1 MEILE
6 GSFRVMVLYDLAEQI
21 ELDRLRGII
30 GAEAP
35 PRAPSFKHPAPDYV
49 RFEHPPVV
57 EYPGPISLATGEQFD
72 TRIQYFDYGVVC
84 VELELRFETDW
95 AGLVLSSSR
104 WTSTPEIETR
114 TSELLRTRLDQV
126 RPALVQPY
134 SGWLSEDYYV
144 IHLTKAVDES
154 GTPLTAQAM
163 LATQGYQI
171 AKIVRGESLAL
182 SDGECHEALQA
193 CISYYPADLLVV
205 GWIAAFV
212 YDTPEGAVAT
222 IQLLEYANAQLLEFR
237 HYDELLTK
245 VLKDVY
251 RMLEEKRGG
260 LTGRWRMARQAEHLN
275 AMRLDVIELTE
286 RSDNAIKFLSDMFYA
301 RAYRIASNKVGVAD
315 YRNLVEQKLRIAGD
329 LYEFLVN
336 SFHEARAFVLELM
349 VVAILVIELIH
360 LFRRGW

>member
-1 MEILE
+1 METLE

-21 ELDRLRGII
+21 ELDRLRNMI
-30 GAEAP
+30 GADPP
-35 PRAPSFKHPAPDYV
+35 PRTPSFKHPAPDYV

-57 EYPGPISLATGEQFD
+57 EYPGPISLAAGEQFD

-84 VELELRFETDW
+84 VELELRFNTDW

-114 TSELLRTRLDQV
+114 TAELLRTRLDRV

-134 SGWLSEDYYV
+134 STWLDEDYYV
-144 IHLTKAVDES
+144 IHLTKAVDEQ
-154 GTPLTAQAM
+154 GTPLTGQAI
-163 LATQGYQI
+163 LATRGDQV
-171 AKIVRGESLAL
+171 AKIVRGEAMAL

-193 CISYYPADLLVV
+193 CISYYPTDLLVV

-212 YDTPEGAVAT
+212 YDTSEGAVAT

-251 RMLEEKRGG
+251 RMLEEKRCG